1 MIINALVIILCLLG
15 LILFV
20 GGTVGILRLP
30 DVYTRLHMAG
40 KLDTLGTL
48 CLLLGL
54 GLYFWKSESYH
65 ILVLLKLA
73 LLWGFVSFTS
83 PTATHAMVD
92 AGMRAGLNP
101 WLKPDRKRKR
111 S

>member
-1 MIINALVIILCLLG
+1 MIINALIIILCLLG
-15 LILFV
+15 LVLFV
-20 GGTVGILRLP
+20 GGSVGILRLP

-54 GLYFWKSESYH
+54 ALYFWTAESH
-65 ILVLLKLA
+65 SVLVLLKLG
-73 LLWGFVSFTS
+73 LLWGFISFTS

-101 WLKPDRKRKR
+101 WLKPDKKRR
-111 S
+111 AS